1 VNNAEMVARRMV
13 PIINVMAVFL
23 SPVGKGF
30 SYTSKF
36 ALTLMGFKSET
47 GDAVSEEVCV
57 TRLLQLLEHFDR
69 LVLQCYSQAH
79 APQLLNWN
87 TLKQLEQHKA

>member
-1 VNNAEMVARRMV
+1 MVARRMV

-57 TRLLQLLEHFDR
+57 CVTRLLQLLEHSDR
-69 LVLQCYSQAH
+69 CHLQRICRPA
-79 APQLLNWN
+79 
-87 TLKQLEQHKA
+87 